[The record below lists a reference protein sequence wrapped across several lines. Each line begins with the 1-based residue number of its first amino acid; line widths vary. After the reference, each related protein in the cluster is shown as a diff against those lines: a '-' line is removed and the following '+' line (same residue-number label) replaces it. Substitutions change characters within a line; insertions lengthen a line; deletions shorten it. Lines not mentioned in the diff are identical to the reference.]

1 MAQDDHTPPGHSQRI
16 DVYLHLEGGTGD
28 AAGDVGA
35 ISEKL
40 DTIISLLTQI
50 TVQEDA
56 QMADLAALQA
66 SVDAQSSVV
75 DGAVALIQGLS
86 QALKDAVAAND
97 PAAIQAVIDELDAN
111 TSELATAVDNVPHP
125 EAQA

>member
-1 MAQDDHTPPGHSQRI
+1 MAQPDHTPPGQAQRI
-16 DVYLHLEGGTGD
+16 DVHVHHDETSG
-28 AAGDVGA
+28 
-35 ISEKL
+35 IPEKL
-40 DTIISLLTQI
+40 DTIIVSLGEISSQLTARNDQG
-50 TVQEDA
+50 EEL
-56 QMADLAALQA
+56 MADLAALQA